1 MSKTA
6 FFFSMDKVVFNS
18 AVEIKT
24 KKNFFFFMWNIK
36 HRSKLLYF
44 STTGVVIA
52 LYCRRRTLAESRFY
66 LFVLVQLVFKE
77 KKKTD
82 KNSLH
87 TFKRVLRLLFE
98 LLLIYIYFFRL
109 LSGRLRRVSNEI
121 LPRNSFPE
129 NPSARCNCIRPSF
142 HFHPVTER
150 ILRGEQSSKV
160 SGRRRRARSDRIT
173 AADERQ
179 RE

>member
-1 MSKTA
+1 MEHQTSIKA
-6 FFFSMDKVVFNS
+6 IVFFHNRSSNS
-18 AVEIKT
+18 T
-24 KKNFFFFMWNIK
+24 
-36 HRSKLLYF
+36 LLPT
-44 STTGVVIA
+44 SDA
-52 LYCRRRTLAESRFY
+52 CRKSFLPFCSRAISF
-66 LFVLVQLVFKE
+66 QR